1 VEWVETTGRTIEEAK
16 EVALDQLGV
25 DSKDLEFEVLEEPK
39 VGLFGRTRG
48 TARVRARVVPRTP
61 RPKTER
67 RRRPKKD
74 DQAGGRA
81 SNTEGSTPDAAPEKS
96 EGGSNGGRTSKL
108 QPARSPERAQ
118 PQKEREMMDADE
130 QAEVLRTFLEGL
142 AVNFG
147 LQATVE
153 VSVDE
158 DDLIAN
164 LEGEGLGLMVGP
176 RMATLDA
183 IQEIARNTLQR
194 HAAGREYARVVVDVQ
209 GIRRRRRDALVEFVT
224 QAASQVRE
232 DQVAVV
238 FDVMSSA
245 DRKVVHDV
253 AGDLDGVVSV
263 SEGEDPRRRVVLRRA

>member
-1 VEWVETTGRTIEEAK
+1 VEWVETTGKTIEEAK

-39 VGLFGRTRG
+39 VGLFGRSRG
-48 TARVRARVVPRTP
+48 TARVRARVVPRAP

-67 RRRPKKD
+67 RRRTKKD
-74 DQAGGRA
+74 DQQTERGSGRA
-81 SNTEGSTPDAAPEKS
+81 SSASDVAEEKS
-96 EGGSNGGRTSKL
+96 DGGSNGGRTSKR
-108 QPARSPERAQ
+108 QPTRSPERAQ
-118 PQKEREMMDADE
+118 AQKEREPMDADE
-130 QAEVLRTFLEGL
+130 QADVLRAFLEGL
-142 AVNFG
+142 TGSFG
-147 LQATVE
+147 LEA
-153 VSVDE
+153 SVDVTADE

-164 LEGEGLGLMVGP
+164 LEGEGLGLLVGP

-183 IQEIARNTLQR
+183 VQEIARNTLQR
-194 HAAGREYARVVVDVQ
+194 HAAGREYARVVIDVQ
-209 GIRRRRRDALVEFVT
+209 GIRQRRREALVEFVT
-224 QAASQVRE
+224 EAASQVRDE
-232 DQVAVV
+232 DVTVA